1 MFLYPSI
8 PNSTVHVGKPTERVS
23 VFNRLSPQLSFAA
36 VVGEKTNVGL
46 EYFPLLD
53 RKANS
58 INIPIELA
66 REAAKAYH
74 TTVVGYFLG
83 SRVPF
88 PIVQRS
94 LRSAWG
100 KYGLDD
106 IMMNNNGGQ
115 HCAIEEG
122 MIMIRNVPM
131 FVGPWDP
138 SKGLAR
144 PSHES
149 CPLWVKFHNVPLV
162 LFNQEGI
169 SRIAS
174 ALGVP
179 KRMDACTAS
188 MCDKKWGRPG
198 FAKVLIDVWATGE
211 LKRDLEVVIPHLHD
225 EGVDKIK
232 IGVEYLWEPNQCS
245 LCCVFG
251 HKHSSCVKAV
261 RTTKGEQKK
270 PQMDADGFV
279 RVERKQWRKK
289 EPVVMEST
297 KNDKEA
303 SSSGSKDCGSPE
315 LIAIQEEV
323 IEVPVE
329 GQEVADAVDVE
340 TVTTSTMPSV
350 STPRVVEENEKSEMD
365 KAVDRKHLGL
375 EFVMPEPA
383 GLVVDDKVVSPTHQ
397 PSVVVPPR
405 APIKGILKNT
415 SRIAIGGIPRK
426 DSREA
431 REELGLK
438 SKDLDDKGGKGS
450 QGKENSSR
458 QQFSVGNG
466 KSGIAAWNIRGL
478 NSPNKQK
485 EVRDFIGTN
494 GVSIFAALETHVRAD
509 YLHTVCGGVFR
520 LWPWFS
526 NHVYSTTGTRIIV
539 AWNSREVDVMALE
552 NKEQFMHCEVKVRNS
567 DTRFFISFVYG
578 ANREGDRAEL
588 WSGLRKFKAII
599 GDKPWAVLGDFN
611 AMLFPHDALGG
622 VSSRNAA
629 MASFFSC
636 VEDIEMFDAHYT
648 GIQFTWCQK
657 PAEGGGLM
665 RKLDRVLVN
674 SEFVELF
681 PDSGARFFP
690 RGISD
695 HSPAVLSFKAD
706 FRLKGVPFKF
716 DNFLVDHPKF
726 LDTVASI
733 WTQNMEGTFM
743 FRVTQKLKALKAP
756 LRKLRGPYGNLAK
769 RVSDLKHELEVVQ
782 LACDLDPFSVELRD
796 DLAALRVS
804 YVNACKD
811 QEVALKQRAKVKW
824 MREGDANT
832 KFFHHVV
839 REKRHSNQVHAIA
852 KADGSYVYDDLV
864 LEAFVDHFKS
874 FMGTSDLDVIPD
886 CFTGNVSTCLSVSVA
901 NHMIRPISD
910 EEIRVAMFGIGND
923 KAPGS
928 DGFSSKFFKSA
939 WGIVG
944 NDIIVA
950 IHNFFYRG
958 RLAKQLNHTLLCML
972 PKKPN
977 ASSVTDFRPIACCT
991 VLYKC
996 ISKIVVD
1003 RIKPVL
1009 DSLVGNYQSAF
1020 IPGRRIVDN
1029 ILMAHEL
1036 VVGYQKHCG
1045 PPKCAFKIDIRKA
1058 YDMVDWRF
1066 LIMMLRKFGFHPVL
1080 VKWVEEMISTP
1091 TYSVALNGITKGFF
1105 PAARGIR
1112 QGDPLSPYLFTLV
1125 MEGFSLIFKQ
1135 CVSEAEGFGYHHGC
1149 EPLGITHLCFAD
1161 DLFVFTR
1168 GDVASVEVLKKAL
1181 FLFASCSGLAPSLE
1195 KSEVFFGNVASD
1207 EQHAILNCLEF
1218 SKGCFPIRY
1227 LGVPLSP
1234 VYLKIS
1240 DYGPLVLKVRN
1251 RIHNWKSKFL
1261 SYAGR
1266 KQLIASV
1273 LQSLQLYWMGVFLL
1287 PSVVVHELEALFRD
1301 FLWAH
1306 GSSSRG
1312 RCRVAWSDVC
1322 KPKECGGLGLR
1333 RLATWNRALV
1343 ARNLWDVIAT
1353 RDTMWTDWIKRYYI
1367 QSLGFWSCTKKPKWS
1382 WVFRKMMD
1390 LRDMVRRFVRW
1401 RVGNGLDI
1409 HAWEDHWLPCGPLV
1423 RLVSYRVIHA
1433 SGFATNASVSDFIQ
1447 ISEGAWP
1454 GEWVSRSPQLVPC
1467 VMPHLQP
1474 MVKDTVQWDDGDHG
1488 MVEFSVA
1495 HAYASFD
1502 GSHNKVSWTH
1512 MVWYKDHIPKYSF
1525 CLWMACLRRLPT
1537 QDRLRS
1543 WKDDPPDRKCSLC
1556 GVCEDSHDHL
1566 FFTCPFSATVW
1577 SKVKLEFQWHSFPD
1591 RWDLILMS
1599 ISNPDTH
1606 KTPFTFRVLLA
1617 VAVYMVWRERNA
1629 RLFSADRRSVEKVV
1643 RDIVTVVRARVEL
1656 RSRSAALLDT

>member
-1 MFLYPSI
+1 MSSDPQSGSVVGSLDGG
-8 PNSTVHVGKPTERVS
+8 TVQVDKPIERVS
-23 VFNRLSPQLSFAA
+23 VFNRLSPSLSFAA
-36 VVGEKTNVGL
+36 VVGEKNSMGL

-74 TTVVGYFLG
+74 TTIVGYFLG

-106 IMMNNNGGQ
+106 IMMNSNGFFFIKFNDEGGSNQ
-115 HCAIEEG
+115 ALEEG

-131 FVGPWDP
+131 FIGPWDP
-138 SKGLAR
+138 SKGLFR

-198 FAKVLIDVWATGE
+198 FAKVLIDVWATGA
-211 LKRDLEVVIPHLHD
+211 LKRELEVVIPHLHD
-225 EGVDKIK
+225 QGVDKIK
-232 IGVEYLWEPNQCS
+232 IGVEYLWEPTQCS

-251 HKHSSCVKAV
+251 HKQSSCVKAV
-261 RTTKGEQKK
+261 RNTKVEQKK

-289 EPVVMEST
+289 EHVVMEST
-297 KNDKEA
+297 KNDTDA
-303 SSSGSKDCGSPE
+303 STSGVKDCGSPE
-315 LIAIQEEV
+315 VIAIQE
-323 IEVPVE
+323 
-329 GQEVADAVDVE
+329 GYL
-340 TVTTSTMPSV
+340 
-350 STPRVVEENEKSEMD
+350 VVEKNETAEMD
-365 KAVDRKHLGL
+365 KPAEGKSLGSD
-375 EFVMPEPA
+375 
-383 GLVVDDKVVSPTHQ
+383 LVADDKEVSPRHQ
-397 PSVVVPPR
+397 PNVVVPPK

-415 SRIAIGGIPRK
+415 SRVATGGIPRK
-426 DSREA
+426 DIREA
-431 REELGLK
+431 REDVGFKNKELG
-438 SKDLDDKGGKGS
+438 DKGVG
-450 QGKENSSR
+450 R
-458 QQFSVGNG
+458 RVPFLICLMFS
-466 KSGIAAWNIRGL
+466 IAAWNIRGL
-478 NSPNKQK
+478 NSPNKQR
-485 EVRDFIGTN
+485 EVRDFIGNN
-494 GVSIFAALETHVRAD
+494 GISIFAALETHVRAD
-509 YLHTVCGGVFR
+509 FLHNICSGVFR

-526 NHVYSTTGTRIIV
+526 NHVCSTVGTRIIV
-539 AWNSREVDVMALE
+539 AWNAREVDVMALE
-552 NKEQFMHCEVKVRNS
+552 IKEQYMHCEVKVRNT
-567 DTRFFISFVYG
+567 DIRFFISFVYG
-578 ANREGDRAEL
+578 ANREGERAEL

-599 GDKPWAVLGDFN
+599 GAKPWVVLGDFN

-622 VSSRNAA
+622 ASSRNAA

-636 VEDIEMFDAHYT
+636 VEDIEVFDANYT

-657 PAEGGGLM
+657 PADESGLK

-674 SEFVELF
+674 SEFVDLF
-681 PDSGARFFP
+681 PDSRARFFP

-726 LDTVASI
+726 MDTVASV
-733 WTQNMEGTFM
+733 WSQNIEGTFM
-743 FRVTQKLKALKAP
+743 YRVTQKLKALKAP

-769 RVSDLKHELEVVQ
+769 RVSDLKHELEVAQ
-782 LACDLDPFSVELRD
+782 LACDLDPFSMELRD

-804 YVNACKD
+804 YMSACKD
-811 QEVALKQRAKVKW
+811 QDIALKQRAKVKW

-852 KADGSYVYDDLV
+852 KADGTYVYDDLV

-874 FMGTSDLDVIPD
+874 FMGTPDLDVDPNR
-886 CFTGNVSTCLSVSVA
+886 FTGNVSTSLSVSVA
-901 NHMIRPISD
+901 NEMIRPISD

-944 NDIIVA
+944 NDIMVA
-950 IHNFFYRG
+950 VHNFFYRG

-977 ASSVTDFRPIACCT
+977 ASSVTEFRPIACCT

-1036 VVGYQKHCG
+1036 VVGYQKPCG

-1080 VKWVEEMISTP
+1080 VKWLEEMITTP

-1195 KSEVFFGNVASD
+1195 KSEVFFGNVAPD

-1234 VYLKIS
+1234 IYLKIS

-1266 KQLIASV
+1266 KQLISSV

-1312 RCRVAWSDVC
+1312 RCKVAWTDVC

-1333 RLATWNRALV
+1333 RMTTWNRALV
-1343 ARNLWDVIAT
+1343 SRNLWDIIAN
-1353 RDTMWTDWIKRYYI
+1353 RDTMWTNWIKRYYI

-1390 LRDMVRRFVRW
+1390 LRDMVRRFVHW
-1401 RVGNGLDI
+1401 QVGNGLDI
-1409 HAWEDHWLPCGPLV
+1409 HAWEDHWLPCGPLA
-1423 RLVSYRVIHA
+1423 RLVSYRLIHG
-1433 SGFATNASVSDFIQ
+1433 SGFATNMSVSEFIQ
-1447 ISEGAWP
+1447 VSEGAWP
-1454 GEWVSRSPQLVPC
+1454 GVWISRCPQLANC
-1467 VMPHLQP
+1467 VMPSLQP
-1474 MVKDTVQWDDGDHG
+1474 MVKDTVRWDDGSHG
-1488 MVEFSVA
+1488 FVEFSVA
-1495 HAYASFD
+1495 RTYDSFD
-1502 GSHNKVSWTH
+1502 GPHNRVSWNG

-1525 CLWMACLRRLPT
+1525 CLWLACLRRLPT

-1543 WKDDPPDRKCSLC
+1543 WKDDPPDRMCSLC
-1556 GVCEDSHDHL
+1556 GNCEDSHDHL
-1566 FFTCPFSATVW
+1566 FFACSFSAMIW
-1577 SKVKLEFQWHSFPD
+1577 RKVKLEFNWCSFPD
-1591 RWDLILMS
+1591 SWDLILMA
-1599 ISNPDTH
+1599 ISDPMATRIPY
-1606 KTPFTFRVLLA
+1606 TRRLLLA
-1617 VAVYMVWRERNA
+1617 VTVYMVWRERNA
-1629 RLFSADRRSVEKVV
+1629 RLFSTEKRSVEQLV
-1643 RDIVTVVRARVEL
+1643 RDIITVVCARVEL
-1656 RSRSAALLDT
+1656 KSGSVALLAT